1 MSKFTPGLSTEHPGS
16 KQRALH
22 DLSSQQ
28 WLITLIVYRMSEG
41 QSNVISL
48 ETVYEE
54 ARKFNEE
61 VIWALN
67 YCDNIANIHLKLA
80 KNAIFANTPPL
91 AALIYSPGERAV
103 RAKLPGQAPEA
114 AEGRAARPR
123 RPRAQL
129 LRGRYWAQHREYR
142 YH

>member
-1 MSKFTPGLSTEHPGS
+1 M
-16 KQRALH
+16 
-22 DLSSQQ
+22 SSQQ

-67 YCDNIANIHLKLA
+67 YCDNIANIHFKLA
-80 KNAIFANTPPL
+80 KMLFLLTHPL
-91 AALIYSPGERAV
+91 
-103 RAKLPGQAPEA
+103 
-114 AEGRAARPR
+114 
-123 RPRAQL
+123 
-129 LRGRYWAQHREYR
+129 
-142 YH
+142 